1 MPTIYY
7 LLEDHDA
14 PSWGAGMLYEH
25 VRILREHGYDAR
37 ALHHASRFRPT
48 WISFDVPVEYLDDPA
63 FAPLPSDIVVVPEV
77 LAASE
82 LVRRFRWRRVVFVQG
97 SFLIVRGIGGFAD
110 YAELGF
116 EAAIAVMPHVA
127 RVVERHFGVT
137 ADVVSP
143 FVAPYFF
150 DASPE
155 PRLRRVLLSDKEG
168 YRLLGIPDQDIARHL
183 LTTEVARRPE
193 WSLVS
198 LQQFEHR
205 EVARLMQTSMFL
217 VNVFS
222 HEAFNT
228 TVPEAMASGCVPVCY
243 EAGGSREYLRDGNN
257 AFVFR
262 NQQVYELVEFVARAM
277 DTTDE
282 MKPALENMR
291 EAGRATASAF
301 RPEQTAAELIGF
313 FSTRLGITAR

>member
-1 MPTIYY
+1 
-7 LLEDHDA
+7 
-14 PSWGAGMLYEH
+14 MLYEH
-25 VRILREHGYDAR
+25 VRILREHGYDSR
-37 ALHHASRFRPT
+37 ALHHASPFRPT
-48 WISFDVPVEYLDDPA
+48 WISFDVPVEYLDAPD
-63 FAPLPSDIVVVPEV
+63 FAPRPDDVVVVPEV
-77 LAASE
+77 LAASA
-82 LVRRFRWRRVVFVQG
+82 LVRRFPWRRVVFVQG
-97 SFLIVRGIGGFAD
+97 SFLIVRGIGGFTD

-116 EAAIAVMPHVA
+116 EAAIGVMPHVA
-127 RVVERHFGVT
+127 RVIERHFGVS

-150 DASPE
+150 DAPGAA
-155 PRLRRVLLSDKEG
+155 RQRRILLSDKEG

-183 LTTEVARRPE
+183 LTAEVARRPD
-193 WSLVS
+193 WSLVT
-198 LQQFEHR
+198 LQHFEHR
-205 EVARLMQTSMFL
+205 EIARLMQTSMFL

-243 EAGGSREYLRDGNN
+243 EAGGSREYLRDGKN

-277 DTTDE
+277 DTAE
-282 MKPALENMR
+282 GMEQALENMR

-301 RPEQTAAELIGF
+301 RPEHTATELIGF
-313 FSTRLGITAR
+313 VSTRLGIAAR